1 MTNPAWTRT
10 AGIDTYGGHA
20 QKRNYAN
27 QGKIDAL
34 TDIDADDINRI
45 ASDLSTNTR
54 MQAFLVARLTLNDT
68 SPAAPTVHWCA
79 FQPTGVSTTN
89 FAGDAPPTGFP
100 TFTRL
105 GNGNIEVTFSA
116 SYSDEYGNSAS
127 TNLEDADGGGA
138 GATFAN
144 VVGEITSAVVAEF
157 TVTGTAGTAIQN
169 AVIHIEVY

>member
-34 TDIDADDINRI
+34 TDIDANDINRI
-45 ASDLSTNTR
+45 GSDLATTVR
-54 MQAFLVARLTLNDT
+54 MQPFLVARLTLNDT
-68 SPAAPTVHWCA
+68 SPAAPTVQWCA
-79 FQPTGVSTTN
+79 FQPAGVSTTN

-105 GNGNIEVTFSA
+105 GNGNIEVTFAA
-116 SYSDEYGNSAS
+116 SYSDEYGNSAA

-144 VVGEITSAVVAEF
+144 VAGEPTSATVAEF
-157 TVTGTAGTAIQN
+157 TVTDVAGSAVQD